1 MTPYTYHKYSQCAGV
16 ADFEME
22 AYTPRDYG
30 YKVWSTVEHRQV
42 MFFATVA
49 CSDIHILL
57 SERLNKHHGFSY
69 EIVIGGW
76 NNSRLG
82 TLTSSAVGTTTGQAH
97 RHHRLLEQ
105 QLVRHIDNNTHRH
118 HSLHCVVIDNKF
130 GKKCTVSKL
139 HK

>member
-76 NNSRLG
+76 NNSR
-82 TLTSSAVGTTTGQAH
+82 
-97 RHHRLLEQ
+97 
-105 QLVRHIDNNTHRH
+105 
-118 HSLHCVVIDNKF
+118 
-130 GKKCTVSKL
+130 
-139 HK
+139 